1 MTEKG
6 FTKLKFIH
14 PILKRIKK
22 LPTVKVSYPKFN
34 FFNNLHFTKLI
45 QRVMSSI
52 KSLNLLS
59 HKKNRKYNK
68 STVHQK
74 ISNAFVLM
82 MILILLVSATTNI
95 ALLLS
100 NHSLKQVESMV
111 NGQILL
117 SSRIQAQSLQF
128 NTIYQRYLMRNFS
141 LSDLEK
147 KIGEIDQTV
156 QLFKQSLETDI
167 SNDHLNILHNELD
180 NLQNIYGRIQE
191 YNSKLPT
198 VYSIDSDPTKDS
210 IVLLTLDRIEKLVIS
225 ANLIQDT
232 TTAHTIPI
240 LKEISSQNN
249 IYMIFS
255 IIVAL
260 TALCIALFFVKRI
273 HTEVISFRNHIN
285 DLTKTLVHETDT
297 MTRISSSVKVDA
309 ELSSEQIL
317 GMSNTIDFLVSGT
330 DEIAASIIEIDTSI
344 YHVTNLNKELGDSA
358 TTAIDFVTKTQHDI
372 DHFSKRLT
380 NNIHDVHQVV
390 DHLHDTM
397 KDITDT
403 SQEVVVLSDK
413 MDSIRAILTS
423 ISSISRQTNLL
434 ALNASIEA
442 ARAGEYGRGFTVVAE
457 EIRSLADQ
465 SARNTQEIEKI
476 INDLII
482 FTNISLSK
490 LDHSA
495 KTASASLHETKKIT
509 QIFGDV
515 NQIFSSIVNNIN
527 DIKLLT
533 NQVSSH
539 SSTTSKKSEEIK
551 NYSQSISA
559 KTQQF
564 VSSIQQFANTLGE
577 IGNKTRSSLSRSQ
590 EQFQLIDAQKENIEN
605 IYQTVQQL

>member
-1 MTEKG
+1 D
-6 FTKLKFIH
+6 
-14 PILKRIKK
+14 
-22 LPTVKVSYPKFN
+22 
-34 FFNNLHFTKLI
+34 NLE
-45 QRVMSSI
+45 SI
-52 KSLNLLS
+52 
-59 HKKNRKYNK
+59 Y
-68 STVHQK
+68 
-74 ISNAFVLM
+74 M
-82 MILILLVSATTNI
+82 
-95 ALLLS
+95 
-100 NHSLKQVESMV
+100 
-111 NGQILL
+111 
-117 SSRIQAQSLQF
+117 RIQDF
-128 NTIYQRYLMRNFS
+128 
-141 LSDLEK
+141 
-147 KIGEIDQTV
+147 
-156 QLFKQSLETDI
+156 
-167 SNDHLNILHNELD
+167 
-180 NLQNIYGRIQE
+180 
-191 YNSKLPT
+191 NSKLPT
-198 VYSIDSDPTKDS
+198 VYPFDSDPTKDS
-210 IVLLTLDRIEKLVIS
+210 VILLTLDRIEKLVVS
-225 ANLIQDT
+225 ANHIQET

-240 LKEISSQNN
+240 FKEISSRNN
-249 IYMIFS
+249 TYMFFS
-255 IIVAL
+255 IIIAL
-260 TALCIALFFVKRI
+260 AALGIALFFAIRI
-273 HTEVISFRNHIN
+273 YKEVISFRNHIN
-285 DLTKTLVHETDT
+285 NLTQELVHETDT

-330 DEIAASIIEIDTSI
+330 DEIAASIMKIDTGI
-344 YHVTNLNKELGDSA
+344 LHVTDLNKELADSA

-380 NNIHDVHQVV
+380 TNIHDVHQVV

-413 MDSIRAILTS
+413 MNNIRSILTS

-476 INDLII
+476 INDLIN
-482 FTNISLSK
+482 FTNMSLSK
-490 LDHSA
+490 LDHST

-515 NQIFSSIVNNIN
+515 NDVFSAIVNNIN
-527 DIKLLT
+527 DIKNLT
-533 NQVSSH
+533 DQVSSH
-539 SSTTSKKSEEIK
+539 SSSTSKKSEDIK

-564 VSSIQQFANTLGE
+564 VSSIQQFANNLGE
-577 IGNKTRSSLSRSQ
+577 IGKKTSSSLNRSQ